1 MLQNKN
7 FVMQGGVRNYLGK
20 TEEVKK
26 APKYWQSSPESPKTE
41 LSYITDAEKEL
52 LLKANL
58 HGSLINQ
65 QPNVGASGILSFDGW
80 GDASDGFGSSSSS
93 SDSGSTGSYDE
104 AGISTPTSAYDS
116 IGSTDRGN
124 GNDYSGPTY
133 DEAALSQPSTV
144 TATDPGLAGSEAVTW
159 NVDKEGNLSVKSTP
173 DSITDYGQN
182 LQSEIQSQI
191 KQSGIKGLTNKLAWA
206 INPVGKA
213 IGTAAGVGVQTL
225 AANYLLGNIANPF
238 STWTSPAGD
247 WFAKNTTQAKNTSQ
261 ASAYTQDSGG
271 GDSSSGQQQAAA
283 PTQTISGVE
292 IESPAQKFYNQQQQT
307 GQLSFQSDYD
317 AAKQKINGLLGS
329 PSSLGLLAVNDSP
342 FYDFLKSINLNR
354 RII

>member
-1 MLQNKN
+1 MSS
-7 FVMQGGVRNYLGK
+7 GGG
-20 TEEVKK
+20 
-26 APKYWQSSPESPKTE
+26 
-41 LSYITDAEKEL
+41 
-52 LLKANL
+52 
-58 HGSLINQ
+58 
-65 QPNVGASGILSFDGW
+65 
-80 GDASDGFGSSSSS
+80 SS
-93 SDSGSTGSYDE
+93 SDSGSTGGYDE
-104 AGISTPTSAYDS
+104 AGISTPTSAYES
-116 IGSTDRGN
+116 IGSTG
-124 GNDYSGPTY
+124 GY
-133 DEAALSQPSTV
+133 DEAGTTTPSYAFDSINTTGYDEAGITTPSTV

-191 KQSGIKGLTNKLAWA
+191 KQSGIKGLTNKLGWA
-206 INPVGKA
+206 VNPVGKA
-213 IGTAAGVGVQTL
+213 IGTAVGVGAQTL

-247 WFAKNTTQAKNTSQ
+247 WFAKNTTQAKNTPQ

-271 GDSSSGQQQAAA
+271 GDSGQQQAAA

>member
-26 APKYWQSSPESPKTE
+26 APKYWQSSPDSPKTE

-80 GDASDGFGSSSSS
+80 GDASDGFGSSSYS

-116 IGSTDRGN
+116 IGSTDSGN

-133 DEAALSQPSTV
+133 DEAALSQPSTI
-144 TATDPGLAGSEAVTW
+144 TGPTDPGLAGSEAVTW

-213 IGTAAGVGVQTL
+213 IGTAAGVGAQTL

-247 WFAKNTTQAKNTSQ
+247 WFAKNTTQAKNTPQ

-271 GDSSSGQQQAAA
+271 GDSGQQQAAA